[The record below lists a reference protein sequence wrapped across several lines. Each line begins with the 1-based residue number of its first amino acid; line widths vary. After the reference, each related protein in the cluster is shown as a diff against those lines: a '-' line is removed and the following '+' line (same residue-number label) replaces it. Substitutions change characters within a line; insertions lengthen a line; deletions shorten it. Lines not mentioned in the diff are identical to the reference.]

1 MNAQQNPVSA
11 SETQPDRLEVD
22 LEATSRVVAD
32 AHTANLRAALES
44 DGWERRGLLRRLT
57 RLSP

>member
-1 MNAQQNPVSA
+1 MNAPQHPA
-11 SETQPDRLEVD
+11 SSSEPQPSRLQSD
-22 LEATSRVVAD
+22 LEPTSRVVAE
-32 AHTANLRAALES
+32 AHTANLRTALDP